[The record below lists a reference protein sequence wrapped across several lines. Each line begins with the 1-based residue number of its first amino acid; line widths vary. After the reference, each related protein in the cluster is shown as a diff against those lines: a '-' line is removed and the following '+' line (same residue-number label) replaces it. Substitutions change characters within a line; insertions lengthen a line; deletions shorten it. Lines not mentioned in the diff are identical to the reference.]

1 MCIMYKHHLL
11 ARVANIELYNL
22 RHICPFLYKKQNVF
36 VEIKNVFTID
46 TKNIAQINNDK
57 IPLSNVYFKKY
68 KKSISNNSIE
78 DKCDFYEWLDTNTD
92 YISNISELYNC
103 LSLFNL
109 SNMPEYKE
117 FEKFKII
124 NSSIDKSILIPLMET
139 ENFIF
144 ID

>member
-57 IPLSNVYFKKY
+57 IPLSNVYFKNGY
-68 KKSISNNSIE
+68 HE
-78 DKCDFYEWLDTNTD
+78 
-92 YISNISELYNC
+92 YISLESYVKDRYRIR
-103 LSLFNL
+103 
-109 SNMPEYKE
+109 
-117 FEKFKII
+117 
-124 NSSIDKSILIPLMET
+124 
-139 ENFIF
+139 
-144 ID
+144 